1 MLVLSVVL
9 IMGNQIPDAFGVKP
23 TSVTVIY
30 NGGGGTLHVEDKNG
44 ATSFTDPCGGVAPC
58 AADFAVAD
66 GDVITV
72 FSDTGAGSLESETRF
87 FIDGSEFFFNNK
99 PKQGEPPKP
108 PLHTS
113 CSAPQLIGVVGTV
126 PFPPGMPVT
135 DTITVLSQVG
145 GSGADCTTP
154 PDIVGGHGGPIDK
167 TALMVT
173 GAQLSASWM
182 IPVLISA
189 VGIGVFVIT
198 YKKE

>member
-1 MLVLSVVL
+1 VLVLSIVL
-9 IMGNQIPDAFGVKP
+9 IIGNQVPDAFGVKP
-23 TSVTVIY
+23 TSITVRY

-44 ATSFTDPCGGVAPC
+44 STSFTDPCGAAAPC
-58 AADFAVAD
+58 AADFVVAD

-87 FIDGSEFFFNNK
+87 FIDGSEFFFDNK

-135 DTITVLSQVG
+135 DTITVLSQTG
-145 GSGADCTTP
+145 GSGDGCP
-154 PDIVGGHGGPIDK
+154 QDVVGGHGGPIDK
-167 TALMVT
+167 TSLMVT
-173 GAQLSASWM
+173 GAQLNASWM

-189 VGIGVFVIT
+189 IGIGVFVVT
-198 YKKE
+198 RK

>member
-1 MLVLSVVL
+1 VLVLSISLL
-9 IMGNQIPDAFGVKP
+9 IGNQVPDAFGAKP
-23 TSVTVIY
+23 QSITVRY
-30 NGGGGTLHVEDKNG
+30 NGGGGTLSVEDKDG

-58 AADFAVAD
+58 AADFAVVD

-72 FSDTGAGSLESETRF
+72 YSSSGVGPSLESETRF
-87 FIDGSEFFFNNK
+87 FIDGSEFFFGNK
-99 PKQGEPPKP
+99 PDKNNVATP

-113 CSAPQLIGVVGTV
+113 CSAPQLLGVVGTI

-135 DTITVLSQVG
+135 DTITVLSQIG
-145 GSGADCTTP
+145 GSGADCTSP

-189 VGIGVFVIT
+189 IGIGVFVVT
-198 YKKE
+198 RK